1 MHMQHKRMEP
11 AYAALSEA
19 LKRSRDNWRM
29 WSNYAAVAAATAH
42 WPQALQAV
50 QRVLT
55 LTEGAELPLGVLLDA
70 VGPNGPDP
78 PPPLLGQLLK
88 QAAASCHAS
97 PALWQTYATY
107 FERQGELGMARE
119 CLLKALRAQQG
130 GDVAAL
136 VETTCKLAN
145 VTLQGV
151 GEGSVAVRE
160 LGAVRLQLRGLV
172 KTAPSNELHT
182 LLARVEAALGTT
194 HYRSD
199 S

>member
-1 MHMQHKRMEP
+1 MQHDNMEP

-55 LTEGAELPLGVLLDA
+55 LTEGAELPTGVLLDA

-78 PPPLLGQLLK
+78 PPPLLGQLFK
-88 QAAASCHAS
+88 QAAASSHAS
-97 PALWQTYATY
+97 PPLWQAYATY
-107 FERQGELGMARE
+107 YQRQGETGMARE
-119 CLLKALRAQQG
+119 CLLKALRALQG
-130 GDVAAL
+130 ADSVLLAEA
-136 VETTCKLAN
+136 TCKLAE

-151 GEGSVAVRE
+151 EDGAVAARE
-160 LGAVRLQLRGLV
+160 LGGVRLQLRGLAA
-172 KTAPSNELHT
+172 KSAPSDALQA
-182 LLARVEAALGTT
+182 LLARVEEKICASAKD
-194 HYRSD
+194 H
-199 S
+199 